1 MSYVIPTNELTLAD
15 IRGYKQAALAA
26 GVLVARNR
34 GIGDSLYDA
43 ATNPKGNLIARA
55 GFPFTDFGA
64 APAGAGWIAENYVNP
79 AIAAA
84 GWGSVFSGGALPGAA
99 PQLASNKVAIFY
111 KFANTSAVPVITA
124 IRFRIGGQGSSTKA
138 SFFLQ
143 METEAKLEPD
153 VYFSEPVVYEP
164 QDFIFIEALYTVPVA
179 VGGQTIPFG
188 TFVIE
193 RLGPTVS

>member
-1 MSYVIPTNELTLAD
+1 MSYVVPTNELTLAD
-15 IRGYKQAALAA
+15 IRAFKQGALAA
-26 GVLVARNR
+26 GVQVAQRR

-55 GFPFTDFGA
+55 GFPFTDFGN
-64 APAGAGWIAENYVNP
+64 GGLGWIAENYVNP

-84 GWGSVFSGGALPGAA
+84 GWGSVFSFGVLPGSA
-99 PQLASNKVAIFY
+99 PQLATNKIAIFY
-111 KFANTSAVPVITA
+111 KFANTSAVPLISA

-138 SFFLQ
+138 SFYLQ
-143 METEAKLEPD
+143 LETEAKLEPD

-164 QDFIFIEALYTVPVA
+164 QDFIFIEAFYTAPVA
-179 VGGQTIPFG
+179 AAGQTIPFG